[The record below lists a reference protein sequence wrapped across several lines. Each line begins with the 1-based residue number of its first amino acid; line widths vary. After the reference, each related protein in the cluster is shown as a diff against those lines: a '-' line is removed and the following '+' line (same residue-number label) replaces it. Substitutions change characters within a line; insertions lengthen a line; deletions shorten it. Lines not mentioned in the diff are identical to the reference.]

1 MGKKDCISKNQL
13 EVAKAV
19 AVESEIGNLNK
30 GSFIAVLSHELRI
43 PLNSIMGMLQLLKDT
58 ELSAQQRGYIDSA
71 AEASESLHLWINE
84 ITEFSTNELNELA
97 IESEPFDLFKAGN
110 EVIKAFTETALSK
123 NINLQYQFDANTPTL
138 VKGDVLKVQQ
148 VLAKLIEN
156 SIDFT
161 DKGSVTLIISC
172 SKRENV
178 KPKFIFKI
186 LDTGIGMSKEKLD
199 RLFDFSDPINSDEP
213 SLKRNSLELAVCN
226 RIIEE
231 MDGKIK
237 VSSSEGTGTKFTVSI
252 PLSEADPDRLNDIVD
267 ESFNDNSE
275 VSHKKIKSYAGLK
288 VLLAE
293 DDPINQSLAVAF
305 LERLGAEV
313 VTANN
318 GKEVVEKFQEDSY
331 NIIFMDC
338 EMPVLDGFK
347 ATRQIRKFEG
357 GSDKHIP
364 ILAMTAYAGRGD
376 KERCLA
382 SGMDGHIP
390 KPITTDVL
398 ESIVTEFIVN
408 TI

>member
-1 MGKKDCISKNQL
+1 MSNKNCISKNQL

-30 GSFIAVLSHELRI
+30 GSFIAALSHELRI

-58 ELSAQQRGYIDSA
+58 ELSPQQCGYINSA
-71 AEASESLHLWINE
+71 SEASESLHLWINE
-84 ITEFSTNELNELA
+84 ITKFSTKEFNELT

-110 EVIKAFTETALSK
+110 EVIKAFTEAALSK
-123 NINLQYQFDANTPTL
+123 NINLQYQFVANTPTL

-148 VLAKLIEN
+148 VIAKLIEN
-156 SIDFT
+156 SINFT
-161 DKGSVTLIISC
+161 DKGSVTFIISY
-172 SKRENV
+172 SKSENA
-178 KPKFIFKI
+178 KNKFIFKI
-186 LDTGIGMSKEKLD
+186 IDTGIGMSKEKIE
-199 RLFDFSDPINSDEP
+199 RLFDFSNPLNRDEA
-213 SLKRNSLELAVCN
+213 SVKRNSLELAVCN
-226 RIIEE
+226 RIIAE
-231 MDGKIK
+231 MNGKIK
-237 VSSSEGTGTKFTVSI
+237 VSSSEGSGTKFTVSI
-252 PLSEADPDRLNDIVD
+252 PLSEANPELLNCIVD

-275 VSHKKIKSYAGLK
+275 VSPKKIKSYAGLK

-313 VTANN
+313 VTADN

-338 EMPVLDGFK
+338 EMPILDGFK
-347 ATRQIRKFEG
+347 ATRQIRKFEEG
-357 GSDKHIP
+357 CDKHIP

-390 KPITTDVL
+390 KPITTGVL
-398 ESIVTEFIVN
+398 ENIVKEFIL
-408 TI
+408 